1 MKNLN
6 EFILEKAEAKY
17 MTGFNELW
25 NKVKDEISKKSG
37 HIDIK
42 EIDDLTS
49 EIYDYC
55 SSKSVPS
62 SKRRTLED
70 NLDEMLTDLLRQLEK
85 EGKLFTHARGAMKYC
100 DDHKIEGD
108 DQVMFLA
115 GVDKLASYFD
125 YDTLRRHLE
134 DFKDDRLYPEKD
146 TETFVNYLNK
156 QRS

>member
-17 MTGFNELW
+17 MVGFNELW
-25 NKVKDEISKKSG
+25 DKAKEEICKKSG

-42 EIDDLTS
+42 EISDLTS
-49 EIYDYC
+49 SIYDYC
-55 SSKSVPS
+55 ESKSVPS
-62 SKRRTLED
+62 SKRRMLGD
-70 NLDEMLTDLLRQLEK
+70 KLDEMVTDLLRQLEK

-100 DDHKIEGD
+100 DDYKIKGD

-125 YDTLRRHLE
+125 YDTLRKHLE
-134 DFKDDRLYPEKD
+134 DFKDDNLYPVKD
-146 TETFVNYLNK
+146 AETFVNYLNK
-156 QRS
+156 QRF